1 MGVYTVLCKCM
12 YSVGAI
18 LSRSSL
24 RGFGRFTGWGL
35 ALEDRQKPL
44 VHRFHLEYQLVTWN
58 VRGLPYG
65 LYCVAEFEI
74 DG

>member
-1 MGVYTVLCKCM
+1 M

-35 ALEDRQKPL
+35 ALEGRQKPL
-44 VHRFHLEYQLVTWN
+44 VHRFHLEYQLRGMYGDSRMDSN
-58 VRGLPYG
+58 V
-65 LYCVAEFEI
+65 VAEFEI